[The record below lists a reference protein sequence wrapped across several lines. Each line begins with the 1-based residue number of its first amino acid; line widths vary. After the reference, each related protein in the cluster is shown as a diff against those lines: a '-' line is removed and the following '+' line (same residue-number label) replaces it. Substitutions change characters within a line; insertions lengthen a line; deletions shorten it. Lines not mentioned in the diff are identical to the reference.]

1 MHQNKKVKAT
11 ITLKPESDRLFG
23 LLFCFFSFPV
33 QMADN
38 AGFFVFVFVFVF
50 VFQKHSRN
58 IIRTTKLAP
67 ERKFVLSY
75 FGAFL
80 ILGLF

>member
-11 ITLKPESDRLFG
+11 ITPKPESDRLFG
-23 LLFCFFSFPV
+23 LLFCFFSFPA
-33 QMADN
+33 QMTDN
-38 AGFFVFVFVFVF
+38 AGSFVFVFGFS
-50 VFQKHSRN
+50 FQKHSRN

-67 ERKFVLSY
+67 ERKLVLSY
-75 FGAFL
+75 CGASL